1 MSTAHGNDPQS
12 ADTSADTPPGDSFMS
27 HLVELRQRV
36 VRAAGAVLLVFLVL
50 SPFMKFI
57 FDVVSL
63 PLMSALPEGTKLLA
77 TGVISPFFVPLKVTL
92 FVAFLIAL
100 PYVLYQVWA
109 FIAPGLYQH
118 EKRLALPVLSSSV
131 AMFFLGMAY
140 CYFVVFG
147 FVFRFIAGFAP
158 DSVAVAPDIENY
170 LSFVMGMF
178 LAFGLTFEVPVV
190 VVLVVRFGLATIE
203 QLKLAR
209 PYVIVGAF
217 VVAAIVTPPDVISQL
232 LLAIPLC
239 LLYEVGLQVARFTGL
254 SPSRAEAD
262 AQGAAETQAG
272 AGTHSGAQST
282 TQSATQSAPHAP
294 ASGTGSAAKDS

>member
-1 MSTAHGNDPQS
+1 MSAPNGNDPQS
-12 ADTSADTPPGDSFMS
+12 ENADAEAPPGDSFMS

-36 VRAAGAVLLVFLVL
+36 VRAAGVVLLVFIVL
-50 SPFMKFI
+50 SPFMRFI
-57 FDVVSL
+57 FDMVSL
-63 PLMSALPEGTKLLA
+63 PLMSALPEGTRLLA

-100 PYVLYQVWA
+100 PYVLYQAWA
-109 FIAPGLYQH
+109 FVAPGLYQH
-118 EKRLALPVLSSSV
+118 EKRLALPVLSSSI

-190 VVLVVRFGLATIE
+190 VVLLVRFGVATIE

-217 VVAAIVTPPDVISQL
+217 VVAAIVTPPDVVSQL

-262 AQGAAETQAG
+262 AQAAEQVQAD
-272 AGTHSGAQST
+272 ADAY
-282 TQSATQSAPHAP
+282 PDAP
-294 ASGTGSAAKDS
+294 APGHGPGRTTRDP

>member
-1 MSTAHGNDPQS
+1 MSTTPDNGTDPQ
-12 ADTSADTPPGDSFMS
+12 ADPAGEAPPGESFMS

-36 VRAAGAVLLVFLVL
+36 VRAAGSVLLVFVLL
-50 SPFMKFI
+50 SPFMKQI

-63 PLMSALPEGTKLLA
+63 PLMSALPAGTRLLA

-92 FVAFLIAL
+92 FVAFLLAL
-100 PYVLYQVWA
+100 PYDLYQVWA

-131 AMFFLGMAY
+131 GMFFLGMSY

-158 DSVAVAPDIENY
+158 ESVAVAPDIENY

-190 VVLVVRFGLATIE
+190 VVPLVRFGVATIA
-203 QLKLAR
+203 QLKQAR

-217 VVAAIVTPPDVISQL
+217 IIAAVVTPPDVVSQL

-239 LLYEVGLQVARFTGL
+239 LLYEFGLQVARFTGI

-262 AQGAAETQAG
+262 AEAAA
-272 AGTHSGAQST
+272 AA
-282 TQSATQSAPHAP
+282 
-294 ASGTGSAAKDS
+294 ASPDTGGAAKDS

>member
-1 MSTAHGNDPQS
+1 MSAPNDNDPQS
-12 ADTSADTPPGDSFMS
+12 ENADAEAPPGDSFMS

-36 VRAAGAVLLVFLVL
+36 VRAAGAVLLVFIVL
-50 SPFMKFI
+50 SPFMRFI
-57 FDVVSL
+57 FDMVSL
-63 PLMSALPEGTKLLA
+63 PLMSALPEGTRLLA

-109 FIAPGLYQH
+109 FVAPGLYQH
-118 EKRLALPVLSSSV
+118 EKRLALPVLSSSI

-190 VVLVVRFGLATIE
+190 VVLLVRFGVATIE

-217 VVAAIVTPPDVISQL
+217 VVAAIVTPPDVVSQL

-239 LLYEVGLQVARFTGL
+239 LLYEVGLQIARFTGL

-262 AQGAAETQAG
+262 AQAAEQVQADVD
-272 AGTHSGAQST
+272 AH
-282 TQSATQSAPHAP
+282 PDAP
-294 ASGTGSAAKDS
+294 APGHGPGRTSRDP